1 MKKLI
6 SIALCTVM
14 LLGVFCAMASCS
26 KESYEI
32 AVVTDVGQINDK
44 GFNQGTWEGA
54 EAYAKKNNISVKYYQ
69 PANGSDANDND
80 RIAAMRQAIN
90 NGAKVIVTPGF
101 LQATALRTVAAEHPE
116 VKFVFVDGWTITDK
130 VDETGKEVGF
140 ACGGSMFDSVKSAAA
155 EYKDRNVK
163 IVGVDTD
170 QSGESEQVI
179 TSAVKEL
186 ATSVDIVLTQFYGG
200 EWDSKLA
207 GKTQNL
213 GAAENATGLPT
224 ATWRLTNFTVEQYKE
239 VFEKIKNGTIVPDAN
254 TPGNANENGDWLK
267 ANLNNVVI
275 DFEK

>member
-6 SIALCTVM
+6 SIALCAVM

-90 NGAKVIVTPGF
+90 NGAKVIVTPGY

-116 VKFVFVDGWTITDK
+116 VIFVFVDGWTITDK
-130 VDETGKEVGF
+130 VDETGKEVGTPF
-140 ACGGSMFDSVKSAAA
+140 ANITQLFIKSRNPVTLQAMPLSRKAMKSWASLPAAA
-155 EYKDRNVK
+155 EPTLPATVSDMASFRAQTLQLLN
-163 IVGVDTD
+163 
-170 QSGESEQVI
+170 
-179 TSAVKEL
+179 SAK
-186 ATSVDIVLTQFYGG
+186 
-200 EWDSKLA
+200 
-207 GKTQNL
+207 
-213 GAAENATGLPT
+213 P
-224 ATWRLTNFTVEQYKE
+224 
-239 VFEKIKNGTIVPDAN
+239 
-254 TPGNANENGDWLK
+254 
-267 ANLNNVVI
+267 
-275 DFEK
+275 

>member
-6 SIALCTVM
+6 SIALCAVM

-101 LQATALRTVAAEHPE
+101 LQATALRTVAA
-116 VKFVFVDGWTITDK
+116 
-130 VDETGKEVGF
+130 
-140 ACGGSMFDSVKSAAA
+140 
-155 EYKDRNVK
+155 
-163 IVGVDTD
+163 
-170 QSGESEQVI
+170 
-179 TSAVKEL
+179 
-186 ATSVDIVLTQFYGG
+186 
-200 EWDSKLA
+200 
-207 GKTQNL
+207 
-213 GAAENATGLPT
+213 
-224 ATWRLTNFTVEQYKE
+224 
-239 VFEKIKNGTIVPDAN
+239 
-254 TPGNANENGDWLK
+254 
-267 ANLNNVVI
+267 
-275 DFEK
+275 